1 MRLSLS
7 LVLTATLTLAELFGC
22 FGPPDQSLIPPAV
35 ISGIVLDSA
44 SGDQVIGATVLVEEL
59 ELSELSDVEGRFRIT
74 VPYGS
79 YVLKVTH
86 LDYYDKTLSVEV
98 TDDHALDDVEFRL
111 TQNESIRRDNEL
123 ITPVSTD

>member
-7 LVLTATLTLAELFGC
+7 LVLTATLTLGGLFGC
-22 FGPPDQSLIPPAV
+22 FGLPDESLIPPAV

-44 SGDQVIGATVLVEEL
+44 SGDAVIGATILVEEL
-59 ELSELSDVEGRFRIT
+59 ELSALSDVEGRFRIT

-79 YVLKVTH
+79 YFLKATH

-98 TDDHALDDVEFRL
+98 TADHALADVEFRL